1 MYTKEF
7 RPQLAAK
14 SVHLDVL
21 SHEIDK
27 EKKTCGVLWELT
39 KWAGST
45 TTLSPVR
52 CCSVFKRFPLGKTFL
67 EFAAR
72 LRRCKM
78 YRFKSS
84 LETIHQNQ
92 FLLLLL

>member
-27 EKKTCGVLWELT
+27 EKKLVEFYGNSQNGLGPPPHSVQCAVVQCSNVFLWV
-39 KWAGST
+39 K
-45 TTLSPVR
+45 P
-52 CCSVFKRFPLGKTFL
+52 F
-67 EFAAR
+67 
-72 LRRCKM
+72 
-78 YRFKSS
+78 
-84 LETIHQNQ
+84 
-92 FLLLLL
+92 

>member
-27 EKKTCGVLWELT
+27 EKKNLWSFMGTHKMGWVHHHTQSSAL
-39 KWAGST
+39 
-45 TTLSPVR
+45 LF
-52 CCSVFKRFPLGKTFL
+52 SVQTFS
-67 EFAAR
+67 FG
-72 LRRCKM
+72 
-78 YRFKSS
+78 
-84 LETIHQNQ
+84 
-92 FLLLLL
+92 

>member
-27 EKKTCGVLWELT
+27 KKKLVEFYGNSQN
-39 KWAGST
+39 G
-45 TTLSPVR
+45 
-52 CCSVFKRFPLGKTFL
+52 LGPP
-67 EFAAR
+67 
-72 LRRCKM
+72 
-78 YRFKSS
+78 
-84 LETIHQNQ
+84 QNLVQ
-92 FLLLLL
+92 